1 MRLSCLAILLLLFG
15 LVGFDGIGAGPA
27 SGQVP
32 TTAPTQ
38 LTPAPQAAPP
48 VSALPSYGPMTAFPG
63 VNEYQPAPANP
74 FFTNLVAD
82 SHSSKERELDRQSHD
97 LARQYARTENRD
109 EREKLR
115 DKLNDTLKQQFDAQQ
130 QRRKD
135 EIKQIE
141 DQLKKLRELMQ
152 KREDSKSSI
161 VQRRLEQLL
170 QEADGLGWTSSEPLF
185 PRAPQAV
192 PPATSKAPSPKR

>member
-1 MRLSCLAILLLLFG
+1 MTTYS
-15 LVGFDGIGAGPA
+15 GI
-27 SGQVP
+27 
-32 TTAPTQ
+32 
-38 LTPAPQAAPP
+38 
-48 VSALPSYGPMTAFPG
+48 
-63 VNEYQPAPANP
+63 NEYQTAPASA
-74 FFTNLVAD
+74 FYTGWVGDA
-82 SHSSKERELDRQSHD
+82 HSTKERELDRQSHD
-97 LARQYARTENRD
+97 LARQFAKTENRD

-141 DQLKKLRELMQ
+141 DQLKKLRDLMQ

-170 QEADGLGWTSSEPLF
+170 QEADGLGWTSSEPLL
-185 PRAPQAV
+185 PRAPQAI
-192 PPATSKAPSPKR
+192 PPATSKAPTPKR